1 MQIRSFHFQ
10 SLFDSD
16 TLVYIPRT
24 RHTVHCNGAA
34 CVSHVEILIDPDIP
48 SVQHVALCA
57 CQLHGIA
64 HVMMHDGIVPYEA
77 SEHKVLGHPARRE
90 ALRGARGVGVQGAPS
105 HARGEMGV
113 CIRQPRQPIHED
125 AGGGACGRAR

>member
-1 MQIRSFHFQ
+1 M
-10 SLFDSD
+10 
-16 TLVYIPRT
+16 
-24 RHTVHCNGAA
+24 
-34 CVSHVEILIDPDIP
+34 SHVEILIDPDIP

-105 HARGEMGV
+105 RARREMGV